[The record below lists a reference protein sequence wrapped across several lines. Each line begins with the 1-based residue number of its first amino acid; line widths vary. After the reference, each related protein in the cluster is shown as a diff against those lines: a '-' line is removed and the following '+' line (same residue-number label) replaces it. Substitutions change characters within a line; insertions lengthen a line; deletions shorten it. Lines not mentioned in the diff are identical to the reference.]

1 MLRVN
6 SKYKER
12 KGTWKMIMMLS
23 LIVVLILILFLY
35 NKDIFHRDTVITIVT
50 NLPLGIFKDENKKKM
65 EQKDMIHIIL
75 TAEENNIIE
84 RIKKDENN
92 IKTEQVINEAPL
104 AKIEADEKVEEIVE
118 SNESIEFPEEKEIIV
133 YWTPNGKNY
142 HMKNTCRTLARSKVI
157 LSGNTL
163 ECEKA
168 ICCEHCKIEEDK
180 NKI

>member
-1 MLRVN
+1 MAIFIMLRVN

-50 NLPLGIFKDENKKKM
+50 NLPLGIFKDENKKRMVNEK
-65 EQKDMIHIIL
+65 EQIH
-75 TAEENNIIE
+75 
-84 RIKKDENN
+84 IKKDENN

>member
-1 MLRVN
+1 
-6 SKYKER
+6 
-12 KGTWKMIMMLS
+12 MIVILS

-35 NKDIFHRDTVITIVT
+35 NKDLFHRDTVITIVT
-50 NLPLGIFKDENKKKM
+50 SLPLGIFKDESKKQIVKEK
-65 EQKDMIHIIL
+65 EQI
-75 TAEENNIIE
+75 N
-84 RIKKDENN
+84 IKKDENN
-92 IKTEQVINEAPL
+92 IKTGQVINEAAL
-104 AKIEADEKVEEIVE
+104 VEVEDVEKEVE
-118 SNESIEFPEEKEIIV
+118 SNESIEIPKEKEVIV
-133 YWTPNGKNY
+133 YWTPNGKSY

>member
-1 MLRVN
+1 
-6 SKYKER
+6 
-12 KGTWKMIMMLS
+12 MIVILS

-35 NKDIFHRDTVITIVT
+35 NKDLFHRDTVITIVT
-50 NLPLGIFKDENKKKM
+50 SLPLGIFKDESKKQIVKEK
-65 EQKDMIHIIL
+65 EQI
-75 TAEENNIIE
+75 N
-84 RIKKDENN
+84 IKKDENN

-104 AKIEADEKVEEIVE
+104 VEVEANEDVEKEVE
-118 SNESIEFPEEKEIIV
+118 SNESNEIPKEKEVIV
-133 YWTPNGKNY
+133 YWTPNGKSY

>member
-1 MLRVN
+1 
-6 SKYKER
+6 
-12 KGTWKMIMMLS
+12 MIVILS

-35 NKDIFHRDTVITIVT
+35 NKDLFHRDTVITIVT
-50 NLPLGIFKDENKKKM
+50 SLPLGIFKDESKKQIVKEK
-65 EQKDMIHIIL
+65 EQI
-75 TAEENNIIE
+75 N
-84 RIKKDENN
+84 IKKDENN
-92 IKTEQVINEAPL
+92 IKTGQVINEAPL
-104 AKIEADEKVEEIVE
+104 VEVEANEDVEKEVE
-118 SNESIEFPEEKEIIV
+118 SNESIEIPEVIV
-133 YWTPNGKNY
+133 YWTPNGKSY

>member
-1 MLRVN
+1 
-6 SKYKER
+6 
-12 KGTWKMIMMLS
+12 MIVILS

-35 NKDIFHRDTVITIVT
+35 NKDLFHRDTVITIVT
-50 NLPLGIFKDENKKKM
+50 SLPLGIFKDESKKQIVKEK
-65 EQKDMIHIIL
+65 EQI
-75 TAEENNIIE
+75 N
-84 RIKKDENN
+84 IKKDENN
-92 IKTEQVINEAPL
+92 IKTGQVINEAPL
-104 AKIEADEKVEEIVE
+104 VEVEA
-118 SNESIEFPEEKEIIV
+118 NEDVEKEVIV
-133 YWTPNGKNY
+133 YWTPNGKSY

>member
-1 MLRVN
+1 
-6 SKYKER
+6 
-12 KGTWKMIMMLS
+12 MIVILS

-35 NKDIFHRDTVITIVT
+35 NKDLFHRDTVITIVT
-50 NLPLGIFKDENKKKM
+50 SLPVGIFKDESN
-65 EQKDMIHIIL
+65 
-75 TAEENNIIE
+75 
-84 RIKKDENN
+84 IKKDENN
-92 IKTEQVINEAPL
+92 IKTGQVINEAPL
-104 AKIEADEKVEEIVE
+104 VEVEANEDVEKEVE
-118 SNESIEFPEEKEIIV
+118 SNESIEIPEEKEVIV
-133 YWTPNGKNY
+133 YWTPNGKSY

>member
-1 MLRVN
+1 
-6 SKYKER
+6 
-12 KGTWKMIMMLS
+12 MIVILS

-35 NKDIFHRDTVITIVT
+35 NKDLFHRDTVITIVT
-50 NLPLGIFKDENKKKM
+50 SLPLGIFKDESKKQIVKEK
-65 EQKDMIHIIL
+65 EQI
-75 TAEENNIIE
+75 
-84 RIKKDENN
+84 N
-92 IKTEQVINEAPL
+92 IKTGQVINEAPL
-104 AKIEADEKVEEIVE
+104 VEVETNEDVEKEVE
-118 SNESIEFPEEKEIIV
+118 SNESIEIPEEKEVIV
-133 YWTPNGKNY
+133 YWTPNGKSY